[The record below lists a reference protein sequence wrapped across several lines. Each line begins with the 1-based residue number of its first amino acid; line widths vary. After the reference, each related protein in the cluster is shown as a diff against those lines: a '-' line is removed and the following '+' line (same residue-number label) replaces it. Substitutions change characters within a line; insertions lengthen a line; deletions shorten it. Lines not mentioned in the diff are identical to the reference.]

1 MCIFE
6 RRLAKN
12 SKQYFRSGFIA
23 WKATKRSASEE
34 NFIQFAQ
41 LVTEKLQLKN
51 AKKRSLKSQVSKIE
65 RPHPHF
71 NFNIS
76 KNIWN

>member
-12 SKQYFRSGFIA
+12 SKQYFRSSFIA

-41 LVTEKLQLKN
+41 FVTEKLQLKN
-51 AKKRSLKSQVSKIE
+51 AKKTQFEIVSVKNRATPPSLQL
-65 RPHPHF
+65 
-71 NFNIS
+71 
-76 KNIWN
+76 